1 MTITEGLQKS
11 FESKGMRLLLLLV
24 GLGIAAA
31 IYRFG
36 VGLGASTN
44 LTDDM
49 PWGLWV
55 AVDVLSGVALAA
67 GGFAITAAVYIFNM
81 KKYKS
86 IARPAILTAFVGYA
100 IVLVGLAIDVGK
112 PISAW
117 RPLIFW
123 QPHSVMFEVFWC
135 ITIYTT
141 VLAFEFAPAFL
152 ERVKWETPL
161 KIIHVLHYPLV
172 IAGIV
177 LSFLHQSS
185 LGGFFLIMPSKLSH
199 LWYTP
204 NLPYLFY
211 LSAIAAGLAMVSVE
225 GIISTRALKRNVD
238 EMPILQGLG
247 RGARITLIIYLVAKI
262 ADMTYQGNWPLLFAG
277 TKASLFWSVE
287 LIVGVIVPIVLYSM
301 KSVRESE
308 NGLLVTSGLVLFG
321 VVLNRFDVNFFA
333 QAGTDTLYFPSV
345 WEMLVTIGLIS
356 AIILAYRLAV
366 MHLPVFHEGPLNR

>member
-1 MTITEGLQKS
+1 MTFTEGLTKS
-11 FESKGMRLLLLLV
+11 FSTKGMRLLLLLV
-24 GLGIAAA
+24 GLGIVAT
-31 IYRFG
+31 IYRFA

-44 LTDDM
+44 LTDDL

-67 GGFAITAAVYIFNM
+67 GGFSITAAVYIFNM
-81 KKYKS
+81 KKYKP
-86 IARPAILTAFVGYA
+86 ITRPAVLTAFVGYS

-117 RPLIFW
+117 RPFISL
-123 QPHSVMFEVFWC
+123 QYHSVMFEVFWC

-161 KIIHVLHYPLV
+161 KIIKALTYPLV

-185 LGGFFLIMPSKLSH
+185 LGGFFLIMPGKLSH

-211 LSAIAAGLAMVSVE
+211 LSAIAAGLAMVSFE
-225 GIISTRALKRNVD
+225 GIISSRALKRNED
-238 EMPILQGLG
+238 EMPILQGLA
-247 RGARITLIIYLVAKI
+247 RGARITLIIYLLAKV
-262 ADMTYQGNWPLLFAG
+262 ADMTYHGNWPLLLAG
-277 TKASLFWSVE
+277 SKASLFWSVE
-287 LIVGVIVPIVLYSM
+287 MIVGVIVPILLYSI
-301 KSVRESE
+301 KSVRESI
-308 NGLLVTSGLVLFG
+308 NGLLFTSGLVLFG

-333 QAGTDTLYFPSV
+333 QTETDTLYFPTV
-345 WEMLVTIGLIS
+345 WEILVTIGLIS
-356 AIILAYRLAV
+356 AIIMTYRLAV

>member
-24 GLGIAAA
+24 GLGIVAT
-31 IYRFG
+31 IYRFA

-345 WEMLVTIGLIS
+345 WEFLVTFGLIS

>member
-1 MTITEGLQKS
+1 MTFTEGLQKS
-11 FESKGMRLLLLLV
+11 FKPKGMRLLLLLV
-24 GLGIAAA
+24 GLGIVATV
-31 IYRFG
+31 YRFA

-44 LTDDM
+44 LTDEV

-67 GGFAITAAVYIFNM
+67 GGFSITAAVYIFNM
-81 KKYKS
+81 KKYKP
-86 IARPAILTAFVGYA
+86 ITRPAVLTAFVGYS

-117 RPLIFW
+117 RPLVFW
-123 QPHSVMFEVFWC
+123 QYRSIMFEVFWC

-152 ERVKWETPL
+152 ERVKWATPL
-161 KIIHVLHYPLV
+161 KIVKKLTYPLV

-211 LSAIAAGLAMVSVE
+211 ISAIAAGLAMVSFE
-225 GIISTRALKRNVD
+225 GIISSRALKRNED

-247 RGARITLIIYLVAKI
+247 RGARITLIVYLVAKV
-262 ADMTYQGNWPLLFAG
+262 ADMTYHGNWSLLAAG
-277 TKASLFWSVE
+277 SKASLFWSIE
-287 LIVGVIVPIVLYSM
+287 MIVGVIVPIVLYSL
-301 KSVRESE
+301 KSVRESV

-333 QAGTDTLYFPSV
+333 QAGTDKLYFPTV
-345 WEMLVTIGLIS
+345 WELLVTFGLIS

>member
-1 MTITEGLQKS
+1 MS
-11 FESKGMRLLLLLV
+11 FGTRGMRLLLVLV
-24 GLGIAAA
+24 CLGVAAA
-31 IYRFG
+31 VYRFG
-36 VGLGASTN
+36 AGLGASTH
-44 LTDDM
+44 LTDDI

-81 KKYKS
+81 KKYKP
-86 IARPAILTAFVGYA
+86 ITRPAVLTAFVGYA

-141 VLAFEFAPAFL
+141 VLAFEFSPAFL
-152 ERVKWETPL
+152 ERVKWEKLL
-161 KIIHVLHYPLV
+161 KIIKFLTFPLV

-211 LSAIAAGLAMVSVE
+211 LSAIAAGLAMVSFE
-225 GIISTRALKRNVD
+225 GIISSRALKRKED

-247 RGARITLIIYLVAKI
+247 RGARIALIVYFLAKV
-262 ADMTYQGNWPLLFAG
+262 ADMTYHGNWPLLFAG
-277 TKASLFWSVE
+277 TKASFFWSVE
-287 LIVGVIVPIVLYSM
+287 MIVGVIVPIALYSM

-308 NGLLVTSGLVLFG
+308 NGLLATSSLVLFG
-321 VVLNRFDVNFFA
+321 VILNRFDVNFFA
-333 QAGTDTLYFPSV
+333 QQGSGSFYFPSI
-345 WEMLVTIGLIS
+345 WEFLVTIGLMS

>member
-333 QAGTDTLYFPSV
+333 QAGTDALYFPSV
-345 WEMLVTIGLIS
+345 WEFLVTFGLIS

>member
-1 MTITEGLQKS
+1 MS
-11 FESKGMRLLLLLV
+11 FSTKGMRLLLVLV
-24 GLGIAAA
+24 CLGIAAA

-100 IVLVGLAIDVGK
+100 IVLVGLSIDVGK

-161 KIIHVLHYPLV
+161 KIIHILHYPLV

-211 LSAIAAGLAMVSVE
+211 LSAIAAGLAMVSLE
-225 GIISTRALKRNVD
+225 GIVSSRALKRNVD
-238 EMPILQGLG
+238 EMPIVQGLG

-277 TKASLFWSVE
+277 TKASLFWSIE

-333 QAGTDTLYFPSV
+333 QAGTDALYFPSV
-345 WEMLVTIGLIS
+345 WEFLVTFGLIS

>member
-211 LSAIAAGLAMVSVE
+211 ISAIAAGLAMVSVE

-333 QAGTDTLYFPSV
+333 QAGTDTLYFPSI
-345 WEMLVTIGLIS
+345 WEFLVTFGLIS

>member
-1 MTITEGLQKS
+1 MTVTEGLQKS

-24 GLGIAAA
+24 GLGIVAT
-31 IYRFG
+31 IYRFA
-36 VGLGASTN
+36 VGLGASTH
-44 LTDDM
+44 LTDDL

-333 QAGTDTLYFPSV
+333 QAGTDTLYFPSI
-345 WEMLVTIGLIS
+345 WEFLVTFGLIS

>member
-1 MTITEGLQKS
+1 MNQNENRVPFFSIGTIIVMALIA
-11 FESKGMRLLLLLV
+11 V
-24 GLGIAAA
+24 GLYSAF
-31 IYRFG
+31 YRFQH
-36 VGLGASTN
+36 GLGGATN
-44 LTDDM
+44 LSDDV

-55 AVDVLSGVALAA
+55 AFDVLAGVALAA
-67 GGFAITAAVYIFNM
+67 GGFGITAAVYIFNM
-81 KKYKS
+81 KKYKP

-141 VLAFEFAPAFL
+141 VLAFEFAPSFL

-161 KIIHVLHYPLV
+161 KIIHILHYPLV

-225 GIISTRALKRNVD
+225 GVVSSRALKRNVD

-277 TKASLFWSVE
+277 TKASFFWSVE
-287 LIVGVIVPIVLYSM
+287 IIVGVIVPIVLYSM

-308 NGLLVTSGLVLFG
+308 NGLL
-321 VVLNRFDVNFFA
+321 
-333 QAGTDTLYFPSV
+333 
-345 WEMLVTIGLIS
+345 
-356 AIILAYRLAV
+356 
-366 MHLPVFHEGPLNR
+366 

>member
-1 MTITEGLQKS
+1 MTLTEGVKMS
-11 FESKGMRLLLLLV
+11 FSTKGMRLLLVLV
-24 GLGIAAA
+24 CLGIAAA
-31 IYRFG
+31 VYRFG

-44 LTDDM
+44 LSDDM

-81 KKYKS
+81 KKYRP

-211 LSAIAAGLAMVSVE
+211 LSAIAAGLAMVSFE
-225 GIISTRALKRNVD
+225 GIVSSRALKRNVD

-277 TKASLFWSVE
+277 TKASFFWSVE
-287 LIVGVIVPIVLYSM
+287 IIVGVIVPILLYSM

-333 QAGTDTLYFPSV
+333 QAGASTLYFPSV
-345 WEMLVTIGLIS
+345 WEMLVTVGLIS

-366 MHLPVFHEGPLNR
+366 MHLPVFHEGALNR

>member
-24 GLGIAAA
+24 GLGLVATV
-31 IYRFG
+31 YRFA

-44 LTDDM
+44 LTDDL

-67 GGFAITAAVYIFNM
+67 GGFSITAAVYIFNM

-225 GIISTRALKRNVD
+225 GIVSTRALKRNVD

-287 LIVGVIVPIVLYSM
+287 LIVGVIVPIVLYSI

-333 QAGTDTLYFPSV
+333 QAGTDTLYLPSV
-345 WEMLVTIGLIS
+345 WELFVTVGLIS

>member
-1 MTITEGLQKS
+1 MTVTEGLQKS

-24 GLGIAAA
+24 GLGIVAT
-31 IYRFG
+31 IYRFA
-36 VGLGASTN
+36 VGLGASTH
-44 LTDDM
+44 LTDDL

-308 NGLLVTSGLVLFG
+308 NGLLATSGLVLFG

-333 QAGTDTLYFPSV
+333 QAGTDALYFPSV
-345 WEMLVTIGLIS
+345 WEFLVTFGLIS

>member
-24 GLGIAAA
+24 GLGIVAT
-31 IYRFG
+31 IYRFA
-36 VGLGASTN
+36 VGLGASTH
-44 LTDDM
+44 LTDDL

-333 QAGTDTLYFPSV
+333 QAGTDTLYFPSI
-345 WEMLVTIGLIS
+345 WEFLVTFGLIS

>member
-24 GLGIAAA
+24 GLGLVATV
-31 IYRFG
+31 YRFA

-44 LTDDM
+44 LTDDL

-67 GGFAITAAVYIFNM
+67 GGFSITAAVYIFNM

-225 GIISTRALKRNVD
+225 GIVSTRALKRNVD

-287 LIVGVIVPIVLYSM
+287 LIVGVIVPIVLYSI

-333 QAGTDTLYFPSV
+333 QAGTDTLYLPSV
-345 WEMLVTIGLIS
+345 WELFVTFGLIS

>member
-24 GLGIAAA
+24 GLGLVATV
-31 IYRFG
+31 YRFA

-44 LTDDM
+44 LTDDL

-67 GGFAITAAVYIFNM
+67 GGFSITAAVYIFNM

-100 IVLVGLAIDVGK
+100 IVLVGLSIDVGK

-161 KIIHVLHYPLV
+161 KIIHILHYPLV

-204 NLPYLFY
+204 NMPYLFY
-211 LSAIAAGLAMVSVE
+211 LSAIAAGLAMVSFE
-225 GIISTRALKRNVD
+225 GIISTRALKRNVN

-277 TKASLFWSVE
+277 TRASLFWSVE
-287 LIVGVIVPIVLYSM
+287 LIVGVIVPIALYSM

-333 QAGTDTLYFPSV
+333 QAGTDTLYLPSV
-345 WEMLVTIGLIS
+345 WELFVTVGLIS

>member
-24 GLGIAAA
+24 GLGIVAT
-31 IYRFG
+31 IYRFA
-36 VGLGASTN
+36 VGLGASTH
-44 LTDDM
+44 LTDDL

-225 GIISTRALKRNVD
+225 GIVSSRALKRNVD

-333 QAGTDTLYFPSV
+333 QAGTDTLYFPSI
-345 WEMLVTIGLIS
+345 WEFLVTFGLIS

>member
-1 MTITEGLQKS
+1 
-11 FESKGMRLLLLLV
+11 
-24 GLGIAAA
+24 
-31 IYRFG
+31 
-36 VGLGASTN
+36 
-44 LTDDM
+44 
-49 PWGLWV
+49 
-55 AVDVLSGVALAA
+55 
-67 GGFAITAAVYIFNM
+67 
-81 KKYKS
+81 
-86 IARPAILTAFVGYA
+86 
-100 IVLVGLAIDVGK
+100 
-112 PISAW
+112 
-117 RPLIFW
+117 
-123 QPHSVMFEVFWC
+123 
-135 ITIYTT
+135 
-141 VLAFEFAPAFL
+141 
-152 ERVKWETPL
+152 
-161 KIIHVLHYPLV
+161 V

-333 QAGTDTLYFPSV
+333 QAGTDTLYFPSI
-345 WEMLVTIGLIS
+345 WEFLVTFGLIS

>member
-345 WEMLVTIGLIS
+345 WEFLVTFGLIS

>member
-55 AVDVLSGVALAA
+55 AVDVLTGVALAA
-67 GGFAITAAVYIFNM
+67 GGFSITAAVYIFNM

-100 IVLVGLAIDVGK
+100 IVLVGLSIDVGK

-161 KIIHVLHYPLV
+161 KIIHMLHYPLV

-204 NLPYLFY
+204 NMPYLFY
-211 LSAIAAGLAMVSVE
+211 LSAIAAGLAMVSFE

-287 LIVGVIVPIVLYSM
+287 LIVGVIVPIMLYSI

-345 WEMLVTIGLIS
+345 WEFLVTFGLIS

>member
-1 MTITEGLQKS
+1 MTVTEGLQKS

-24 GLGIAAA
+24 GLGIVAT
-31 IYRFG
+31 IYRFA
-36 VGLGASTN
+36 VGLGASTH
-44 LTDDM
+44 LTDDL

-345 WEMLVTIGLIS
+345 WEFLVTFGLIS